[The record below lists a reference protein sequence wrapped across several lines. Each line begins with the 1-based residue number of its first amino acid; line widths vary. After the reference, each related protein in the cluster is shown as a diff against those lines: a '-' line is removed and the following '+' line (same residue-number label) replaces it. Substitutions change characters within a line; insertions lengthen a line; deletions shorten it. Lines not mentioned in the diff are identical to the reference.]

1 MRFTLKFD
9 QNHHHCRCQKCLNFR
24 GEARAYY
31 LQFSNAFFTSR
42 QRKPFFSCLTRSSG
56 PWILFNFCSKT
67 TEPENTPLNPS
78 ILLVAS
84 FQSLYHQGLTN
95 PSPQS
100 GVSYL
105 AQKKMEPPSHSC
117 VYETLRRKF
126 PICNFLKTPGPFYW
140 HQPNPTHKYHT
151 TPEIQHRPNK
161 NEVWNTKTTSPN
173 LKKLIGPWRRM
184 FFVLP
189 LGA

>member
-42 QRKPFFSCLTRSSG
+42 QRIPFFSCLTRSSG
-56 PWILFNFCSKT
+56 PWIWFNFCSKT

-95 PSPQS
+95 
-100 GVSYL
+100 
-105 AQKKMEPPSHSC
+105 
-117 VYETLRRKF
+117 TLRRKF

-140 HQPNPTHKYHT
+140 RQPNPTHKYHT

-189 LGA
+189 LGV

>member
-1 MRFTLKFD
+1 MFKLPGGSTCLLFAILK
-9 QNHHHCRCQKCLNFR
+9 RLL
-24 GEARAYY
+24 Y
-31 LQFSNAFFTSR
+31 LQAKKTIFLLPNKVIWPLDMVQLLLENHWTRKHPS
-42 QRKPFFSCLTRSSG
+42 KPFHSTGCFFSELIPSRADKPLTPIGCFISG
-56 PWILFNFCSKT
+56 AK
-67 TEPENTPLNPS
+67 
-78 ILLVAS
+78 
-84 FQSLYHQGLTN
+84 
-95 PSPQS
+95 
-100 GVSYL
+100 
-105 AQKKMEPPSHSC
+105 KKMEPPSHSC

-189 LGA
+189 LGV